1 MNKKNILKK
10 TAAVV
15 LGTAITV
22 GATGCN
28 FLITDNEKDLN
39 QIIVKVNI
47 SESLKKEEGYETV
60 ATDLDR
66 VIKDY
71 NLSSNIYKRDL
82 IATFLSQGYS
92 YVQNGSTYKDTFTT
106 LLDNLIDRT
115 IMIQYAVAYYL
126 KQDNNLTV
134 AGCKNYYD
142 AAVQA
147 ADEKTKTLYENYPEV
162 LAYKYFLT
170 ENDTD
175 MEEFDRVEY
184 QLKYSFNASIDS
196 FESSYITEE
205 EEEHNHGETRTLPTN
220 ANKEKSDYYTKNYE
234 IYTGRKTV
242 SADNE
247 YEPLDGSTKTTRQQ
261 AYNAFLARLQSY
273 SLVKTKGDAA
283 EDTSDFTSLEYYYLE
298 LSSSLGQALIS
309 KYYEELEEVA
319 TDKLTG
325 DFVKS
330 EYEKMYED
338 QKLSYQ
344 SDINAFETAMG
355 SVSSTSFLLYGL
367 ENYGYV
373 YNILL
378 PFSTSQEVAYK
389 EAQNRG
395 LSSEEL
401 YAVRR
406 SILTNVKG
414 EDQRSSW
421 ISNHDHADYSYEK
434 DGKYYFF
441 DGNLNEKD
449 KYEKLSQYAGT
460 YAFNGKVSEDKEEI
474 KANSVSID
482 KFIEI
487 FEKHINDVSGLK
499 ASGKKVSTLTESGEE
514 VYTYFNDTVLP
525 FKDPKTKEINYN
537 KFVYYTGKVD
547 FPESESPAAQD
558 FFNPKTKA
566 YEVLSAVNEL
576 MFAYSTDTGC
586 LNTYMGYAVSPYGT
600 NFVKEFEYAA
610 QEAIIKGGV
619 GSYAVCAT
627 DYGWHIIYVSFKYEE
642 TGKVYG
648 EYNHLE
654 AVGDEAKGIEPVEGS
669 FSNLFY
675 EYLESNLAK
684 THASETESA
693 VLNKYDNSASVTRYQ
708 SRYQDLLDMDN

>member
-28 FLITDNEKDLN
+28 FLITDNEKDLD
-39 QIIVKVNI
+39 QVIAKVNI

-60 ATDLDR
+60 ANDLDK

-82 IATFLSQGYS
+82 IANFLSTGYS
-92 YVQNGSTYKDTFTT
+92 YVQNGYTYKDTFTM

-126 KQDNNLTV
+126 KNDSNLTV

-142 AAVQA
+142 AAVNA
-147 ADEKTKTLYENYPEV
+147 ADDKTKTLYENYPEV

-184 QLKYSFNASIDS
+184 QLKYSFNASLDS
-196 FESSYITEE
+196 LEASYITEE
-205 EEEHNHGETRTLPTN
+205 EEEHDHGDTRTLPTN
-220 ANKEKSDYYTKNYE
+220 AGTEKSDYYTKNYE

-242 SADNE
+242 SEDNE
-247 YEPLDGSTKTTRQQ
+247 YEPLDGSTKTTRQK
-261 AYNAFLARLQSY
+261 AYNAFLANLQSY
-273 SLVKTKGDAA
+273 SLVKTKGEAA

-319 TDKLTG
+319 TDALTEEY
-325 DFVKS
+325 VTS
-330 EYEKMYED
+330 EYEKMYND
-338 QKLSYQ
+338 QMLSYK
-344 SDINAFETAMG
+344 SDISAFETAMD

-406 SILTNVKG
+406 NILENVKG

-434 DGKYYFF
+434 DGKYFFF
-441 DGNLNEKD
+441 DGNLNETD

-460 YAFNGKVSEDKEEI
+460 YAFNGTVSEDKEEI

-482 KFIEI
+482 EFIAI
-487 FEKHINDVSGLK
+487 FEEHINGVSGLTV
-499 ASGKKVSTLTESGEE
+499 SGDKVST
-514 VYTYFNDTVLP
+514 YYDDAARP
-525 FKDPKTKEINYN
+525 FKNAEKNEINYD
-537 KFVYYTGKVD
+537 KFVYYTGKVE
-547 FPESESPAAQD
+547 FAETPVAKD
-558 FFNPKTKA
+558 FFNPETQAYKA
-566 YEVLSAVNEL
+566 LSAVNEL

-586 LNTYMGYAVSPYGT
+586 LNTYMGYSVSPYGT

-610 QEAIIKGGV
+610 QEAIKGGV

-627 DYGWHIIYVSFKYEE
+627 DYGWHIIYVSFKYET

-648 EYNHLE
+648 EYNHAD
-654 AVGDEAKGIEPVEGS
+654 AVGDDKVEGS

-684 THASETESA
+684 THASETESV

-708 SRYQDLLDMDN
+708 SRYKDLLEMDN